1 MSTAPREPKN
11 GQARPTTTR
20 ASTAQRWVEGR
31 VRKLPAPLGTLGR
44 RGMAEQAPAMRSRVS
59 CQTNMASAQAA
70 MAHRVR
76 GLAPCTSTRMPTVVS
91 LRPSTG

>member
-11 GQARPTTTR
+11 GQARPTTTS
-20 ASTAQRWVEGR
+20 ASSAQRWVEGR
-31 VRKLPAPLGTLGR
+31 VRKLPAPLGMDG
-44 RGMAEQAPAMRSRVS
+44 RGMPEQAPAMRSRVS

-70 MAHRVR
+70 MAHRVS